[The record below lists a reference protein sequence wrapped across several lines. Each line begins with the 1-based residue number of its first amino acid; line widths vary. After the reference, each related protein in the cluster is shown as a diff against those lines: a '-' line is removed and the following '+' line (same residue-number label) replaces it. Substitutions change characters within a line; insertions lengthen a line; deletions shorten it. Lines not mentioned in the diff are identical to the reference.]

1 MKMTGRSPVIFIVVL
16 GVVFVRSIKKERC
29 RVRVQD
35 LRYGSSDDDSEVQ
48 ASKFVMFKVGVSP
61 CLKEASPKKVVHF
74 QESSTLATVYT
85 PRPFIA

>member
-1 MKMTGRSPVIFIVVL
+1 MKMTGRSPVIFIVFL

-48 ASKFVMFKVGVSP
+48 ASKFVMFKVGVSHA
-61 CLKEASPKKVVHF
+61 LTHGVPK
-74 QESSTLATVYT
+74 
-85 PRPFIA
+85 